1 MVRLA
6 DLVLLSVIL
15 LFKIYHDRY
24 YSERM
29 Q

>member
-15 LFKIYHDRY
+15 LFNIYHDRY